1 MINNVVLTGRLTRN
15 LDLKYSQSGTA
26 MIKTNLAVNRRFKR
40 DGEPDADFISIIVF
54 GKSAEALENYASKG
68 SLIGVEGRLQTGSY
82 EKDDGTKVYTTD
94 VVVNNFTFL
103 ESKGSNQKGNDNG
116 GFNSTPAQNP
126 FGGGK
131 EVAIDNDDLPF

>member
-1 MINNVVLTGRLTRN
+1 MINNIVLTGRLTRN

-40 DGEPDADFISIIVF
+40 EGEPDADFINIIVF
-54 GKSAEALENYASKG
+54 GKSAEALAEFARKG

-82 EKDDGTKVYTTD
+82 EKEDGTRVYTAD

-103 ESKGSNQKGNDNG
+103 GSNGSSRQD
-116 GFNSTPAQNP
+116 SSEPSQDP

-131 EVAIDNDDLPF
+131 EVDIADDDLPF

>member
-40 DGEPDADFISIIVF
+40 DGEPDADFINIIVF

-68 SLIGVEGRLQTGSY
+68 SLI
-82 EKDDGTKVYTTD
+82 VY
-94 VVVNNFTFL
+94 
-103 ESKGSNQKGNDNG
+103 S
-116 GFNSTPAQNP
+116 A
-126 FGGGK
+126 
-131 EVAIDNDDLPF
+131 

>member
-40 DGEPDADFISIIVF
+40 EGEPDADFINIIVF
-54 GKSAEALENYASKG
+54 GKSAEALAEFARKG

-82 EKDDGTKVYTTD
+82 EKEDGTKVYTTD
-94 VVVNNFTFL
+94 IVVNNFTFL
-103 ESKGSNQKGNDNG
+103 EIKGSNQQGNDNG
-116 GFNSTPAQNP
+116 GFNSAPAQNP

-131 EVAIDNDDLPF
+131 EVAITDDDLPF